1 MNSKNL
7 LWLITLLF
15 VFTNL
20 TACYTLDSPVEKL
33 PISQLAT
40 PLCNTLPPL
49 PQPPSNAKRVT
60 DYGAIPND
68 GKDDTAAIKRALS
81 NLKANDW
88 LIFPRGRFDYNKYL
102 ALRTANTTLWGEV
115 GATLFAT
122 NPNSMSLMIA
132 ADNIAI
138 YNLTFQAKT
147 TERKTA
153 PWHTAISVFDD
164 LAPTEATRRII
175 KGTVIRGNT
184 ITFAHSTKPGL
195 TNSSS
200 SAGIFLYRAQNFL
213 VANNVIRRSLA
224 DGIHMTA
231 GSRNGRV
238 IGNIISQTGD
248 DGIAVV
254 SYSEKII
261 DVPLEQTTNRMTAI
275 LEQELAGNI
284 LIQDNKVSDIY
295 WGRGISVV
303 GGEHVTIIDNTA
315 NRSPGFA
322 GIYLARETS
331 YQTLGVNDILVK
343 DNVIQHIQ
351 TQDPSYD
358 FTNIFAQAKADKIV
372 PSYHGGIEVYSHVL
386 KAEALYP
393 SLLRA
398 YRVHH
403 ITLVH
408 NRIRDAWS
416 PAIRVGAPISTTSY
430 QTPTG
435 QVTYPSSSLTISS
448 LSLLNNTF
456 RDIAPDEAITVYNKS
471 SLYCTSN
478 LDEGV
483 ASSHQQCNAI
493 QASPVIGAAF
503 GFCRIE

>member
-1 MNSKNL
+1 MLLFLFTSLSACNTVNSLVEQLPTSVSLCK
-7 LWLITLLF
+7 TLL
-15 VFTNL
+15 
-20 TACYTLDSPVEKL
+20 A
-33 PISQLAT
+33 
-40 PLCNTLPPL
+40 L
-49 PQPPSNAKRVT
+49 PQPPRNAKRVT

-68 GKDDTAAIKRALS
+68 GKDDTAAIERALAD
-81 NLKANDW
+81 LQANDW
-88 LIFPRGRFDYNKYL
+88 LIFSRGRFNYNKYL
-102 ALRTANTTLWGEV
+102 ALRTANTSFWGET
-115 GATLFAT
+115 GAILFAT
-122 NPNSMSLMIA
+122 NPNSMSLMITK
-132 ADNIAI
+132 DNIGV

-184 ITFAHSTKPGL
+184 ITFAHSIQPGL

-213 VANNVIRRSLA
+213 VANNVIQRSLA

-238 IGNIISQTGD
+238 IGNVISQTGD
-248 DGIAVV
+248 DGIAGV

-261 DVPLEQTTNRMTAI
+261 ETPLEQTASHMTAI
-275 LEQELAGNI
+275 LKQELAGNI
-284 LIQDNKVSDIY
+284 LIQDNKISDIY

-303 GGEHVTIIDNTA
+303 GGEHVTIIDNSI

-331 YQTLGVNDILVK
+331 FQTLGVNDILVK
-343 DNVIQHIQ
+343 NNLIQNIQ
-351 TQDPSYD
+351 TKDPSYD
-358 FTNIFAQAKADKIV
+358 FASTFAQAKADKIV

-393 SLLRA
+393 ALVRA

-403 ITLVH
+403 IKLDH
-408 NRIRDAWS
+408 NRIRDTWS

-430 QTPTG
+430 QTATG
-435 QVTYPSSSLTISS
+435 QVTYPSSSLTISG

-456 RDIAPDEAITVYNKS
+456 TSIAPNEAITVYNKS
-471 SLYCTSN
+471 SLYCANNT
-478 LDEGV
+478 DEGV
-483 ASSHQQCNAI
+483 ASSNQQCKAT
-493 QASPVIGAAF
+493 QASPAIGAAF